1 MGEDQ
6 ASSEVRIPRRAVMY
20 RKLLGL
26 VLISM
31 GAGSLVIAD
40 VWKAEEL
47 GGGYSAPAI
56 AAGRIFGLSFR
67 GQDEV
72 VWALDEKIGKELW
85 KTRIAEAK
93 EARMKQGREGSRG
106 TPNVDGDVLYAL
118 GQNGD
123 LVCLETATSNEH
135 WHKNLVS
142 DLGGAVPTWGYAES
156 PLIDG
161 AKVIVTPGGSD

>member
-1 MGEDQ
+1 
-6 ASSEVRIPRRAVMY
+6 MY

-40 VWKAEEL
+40 VRKAAGRAASPFDWPQWQGPGRTAVSHETGLLKKWPKEGPKLVWKADQL
-47 GGGYSAPAI
+47 GGGYSGPAV
-56 AAGRIFGLSFR
+56 AAGQIFGLSFR

-72 VWALDEKIGKELW
+72 VWALDEKTGKELW

-118 GQNGD
+118 GQN
-123 LVCLETATSNEH
+123 
-135 WHKNLVS
+135 
-142 DLGGAVPTWGYAES
+142 
-156 PLIDG
+156 
-161 AKVIVTPGGSD
+161 